1 MIDLAKMVEEIA
13 TAGQSKV
20 ARLEPW
26 MIGFVRSG
34 QTAVLDDAEYRR
46 LRDAW
51 DDGGQQPYPF
61 EAYLQEKIAAA
72 IEDAIDWEDV

>member
-1 MIDLAKMVEEIA
+1 MIDLAKMVEAVA
-13 TAGQSKV
+13 TAGQPKV

-26 MIGFVRSG
+26 MIGFARTGS
-34 QTAVLDDAEYRR
+34 TAGLNHGEYRR

-51 DDGGQQPYPF
+51 DDGGQRPYPF
-61 EAYLQEKIAAA
+61 EAYLQEKVAAA